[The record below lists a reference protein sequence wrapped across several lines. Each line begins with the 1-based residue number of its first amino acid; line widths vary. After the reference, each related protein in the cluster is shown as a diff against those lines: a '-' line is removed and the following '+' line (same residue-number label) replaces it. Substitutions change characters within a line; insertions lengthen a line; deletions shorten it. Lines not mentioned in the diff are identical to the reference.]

1 MRCAKCE
8 TENREGRKFCAKCGS
23 PFARRCPQCS
33 ASNEPGEDF
42 CGECGG
48 ALPGNAYAASDKLPP
63 AKAAAP
69 EIRITQEQPDTST
82 SIDGERKTVTALF
95 ADIKGSMELIEDLD
109 PEDARRL
116 VDPALKLMID
126 AVHRY
131 EGYVA
136 QSTGDGIFALF
147 GAPIAHED
155 HPQRALL
162 ASLKMQEDLKRY
174 ASKLREEG
182 RAPIEIRIGL
192 NTGEMVVRSVQTGA
206 HRTEY
211 TPIGHST
218 SLAARMQALAP
229 TGSIAVSEYTQKLV
243 EGYFAFKALGPTR
256 VKGVSEPVNV
266 FELTGLGPLRTRLQ
280 MSARR
285 GLSRFVGRDREI
297 EEMKRALE
305 RTKGAHG
312 QLVAAIGE
320 AGLGKSRLFFE
331 FKAVTQGGCL
341 VLEAFSVSHGKASAY
356 LPIIELLKDYFD
368 LMPKDDERRW
378 REKIGGKVLMLDRT
392 LEDTL
397 PYLFALLGVEET
409 AGMHGQIAAD
419 LRRRRTLDAVKRI
432 LLRESLR
439 QPLIVIF
446 EDLHWIDAETQA
458 LLNLLVESIG
468 TAKILMLINY
478 RPEYSHGWGSK
489 TYYTQLRLDPLGRES
504 AEELLDALMSD
515 AVELQPLKRLIIEKT
530 EGNPFF
536 IEEIVRALFDQ
547 GVLVR
552 NVVVKVTRSTSD
564 IHIPPTVQGILAS
577 RLDRLPSDEKGLLQT
592 LAVMGKQFP
601 LGLIKRVTQ
610 KPEDELERMLAALQ
624 LGEFVYEQPA
634 FPETEYVFKH
644 ALTQEVAYGSIL
656 VEQRKELHER
666 TAVQI
671 EALFDSRLEDHYGDL
686 ANHYS
691 RSGNRLKA
699 LEYLQLA
706 AQQAIERSANTE
718 AINQLTA
725 AERLLNTLPETP
737 QRDRQESALQTMLGP
752 ALIATKGNGAP
763 EVGAVYQRA
772 VRLGRQSGEDAR
784 LFPMLFGLRSFHLIR
799 EELQP
804 AFDLAQQL
812 VRLAESMQ
820 DSGLLVEAHLPQG
833 NSLFLFGKLI
843 SALEH
848 FERAISLYD
857 PQKHHVHAF
866 VYGLDP
872 QVFCFGRSA
881 WLLALLG
888 HLDQASKKMEQSL
901 ALAQRLS
908 HPFSLAVALMNA
920 IPVFDLRGEWP
931 ALQQQAEAAIA
942 LCTERGY
949 ALAQQGRTEEGIAL
963 MREGLDAQ
971 SATGASLFRPWY
983 LCRLADVS
991 RTVGRFEEGLAAV
1004 AEATAIMQ
1012 RTGERLDEARLHRLK
1027 GDLILRGFGVE
1038 AQPCVQT
1045 EAEECFRKSIKI
1057 ARQQEARLFELKAA
1071 ISLSRLLKQQGK
1083 KAQARQALA
1092 EIYEWFSEGFETQ
1105 GLKDAKELIEQLS

>member
-1 MRCAKCE
+1 M
-8 TENREGRKFCAKCGS
+8 
-23 PFARRCPQCS
+23 
-33 ASNEPGEDF
+33 
-42 CGECGG
+42 
-48 ALPGNAYAASDKLPP
+48 
-63 AKAAAP
+63 
-69 EIRITQEQPDTST
+69 
-82 SIDGERKTVTALF
+82 TALF

-285 GLSRFVGRDREI
+285 GLSRFVRRDREI

-397 PYLFALLGVEET
+397 PYIFTLLGVEET

-468 TAKILMLINY
+468 TAKILMLVNY

-504 AEELLDALMSD
+504 AEELLEALMSD

-592 LAVMGKQFP
+592 LAVMGKQFS

-610 KPEDELERMLAALQ
+610 KPDDELERMLAALQ

-656 VEQRKELHER
+656 LERRKELHER

-725 AERLLNTLPETP
+725 AERLLNTLPETR
-737 QRDRQESALQTMLGP
+737 QRDRQELALQTMLGP

-772 VRLGRQSGEDAR
+772 VQLGRQSGEDAR

-799 EELQP
+799 GELQP

-820 DSGLLVEAHLPQG
+820 DYGLLVEAHLAQG
-833 NSLFLFGKLI
+833 NSLFLFGKLV

-881 WLLALLG
+881 WILELLG
-888 HLDQASKKMEQSL
+888 YSDQALKKMGEAV
-901 ALAQRLS
+901 ALAHRQS
-908 HPFSLAVALMNA
+908 HAFSLAVAVVHM
-920 IPVFDLRGEWP
+920 IVISYLRREWP
-931 ALQQQAEAAIA
+931 RLQEQAETAIA
-942 LCTERGY
+942 LCKDQGFGAILAQATTYRGY
-949 ALAQQGRTEEGIAL
+949 ALAQQGQTEQGIAEL
-963 MREGLDAQ
+963 RAGLDAQ
-971 SATGASLFRPWY
+971 FATGAILFRPWY
-983 LCRLADVS
+983 FCYLGEAYG
-991 RTVGRFEEGLAAV
+991 TAGRFEEALDAIAEGLAIT
-1004 AEATAIMQ
+1004 E
-1012 RTGERLDEARLHRLK
+1012 RTGERHNEAELHRFK
-1027 GDLILRGFGVE
+1027 GELLLRGSGVE
-1038 AQPCVQT
+1038 APHTVQK
-1045 EAEECFRKSIKI
+1045 EAEECFRKAIEI

-1071 ISLSRLLKQQGK
+1071 ISLSRLLKQRGK

-1092 EIYEWFSEGFETQ
+1092 EIYGWFSEGFETQ
-1105 GLKDAKELIEQLS
+1105 DLKDAKELIEQLS